1 MIPGVVASGHQ
12 WGPLDVAPMTYWL
25 DASDLATIT
34 SSGGAVS
41 QWTDKIASAAFTQ
54 ATGANRPSTGVSTL
68 NGLNVLS
75 FTRTSGTVGQWLAV
89 TGISSVPQPVTICY
103 VAKLTTYDRT
113 QGYNVFASNSSVR
126 ALYHATSRDDWSILG
141 ATPQLFGGVSGNGVI
156 MTTSII
162 NGASSSA
169 RLNKSLVISGTTGAT
184 GIATNAVVGAANVSG
199 TLNPWSGDIA
209 EILVYPS
216 PLSATQIDMAEDY
229 LRNKWATP

>member
-1 MIPGVVASGHQ
+1 
-12 WGPLDVAPMTYWL
+12 MTYWL

-54 ATGANRPSTGVSTL
+54 ATGANKPSTGASTL

-75 FTRTSGTVGQWLAV
+75 FTRTSGTVGQFLDV

-113 QGYNVFASNSSVR
+113 QGYNAFASNTFASNSSVR
-126 ALYHATSRDDWSILG
+126 ALYHSTSRDDWSILG
-141 ATPQLFGGVSGNGVI
+141 ATPQLFGGVSGNGVM

-169 RLNKSLVISGTTGAT
+169 RLNKSLVISGATGAT
-184 GIATNAVVGAANVSG
+184 GIATNAVVGAGKVSG

-216 PLSATQIDMAEDY
+216 ALSATQIDMAEDY